1 MSNIDDDC
9 ERSQLTYLKEFL
21 NTINQPDLD
30 GRERTLSE
38 LMYTASETGLIE
50 NMSSVDAILIWKI
63 VELAKT
69 FGDNIPQEV
78 RM

>member
-1 MSNIDDDC
+1 MDDE
-9 ERSQLTYLKEFL
+9 ERSQLQYLKQFL
-21 NTINQPDLD
+21 NTVKQPDLD
-30 GRERTLSE
+30 GHERALSE

-63 VELAKT
+63 VELAKS
-69 FGDNIPQEV
+69 FGDTIPEEV

>member
-1 MSNIDDDC
+1 MDDE
-9 ERSQLTYLKEFL
+9 ERSQLQYLKQFL
-21 NTINQPDLD
+21 NTIPQPDLQ
-30 GRERTLSE
+30 GHERALSE

-63 VELAKT
+63 VELAKS
-69 FGDNIPQEV
+69 FGDTIPEEV

>member
-1 MSNIDDDC
+1 MDDE
-9 ERSQLTYLKEFL
+9 ERSQLQYLKQFL
-21 NTINQPDLD
+21 NTVKQPDLD
-30 GRERTLSE
+30 GRERALSE

-63 VELAKT
+63 VELAKS
-69 FGDNIPQEV
+69 FGDTIPEEV